1 MRWAPFSPV
10 STRTGA
16 ILRVLFV
23 SASTPIP
30 IDWMAKYEGA
40 SVNGFRLNSA
50 IGKQSKFRLLAA
62 GMVFVAIATPA
73 IAESLQS
80 VVQRALETNP
90 ELGAI
95 RFNRQ
100 AIDQELRAARGLHL
114 PTVDLRS
121 EHGRHSNYARSA
133 TGIVKDNDW
142 YNQRDVSGVI
152 SQRVFDGFEATH
164 EVARQK
170 DRVESA
176 RWRVTD
182 TANSIALRS
191 VQAYLEV
198 LRAHSVLS
206 AARSNLS
213 QLQTI
218 NERVRNRVSGGK
230 GSSSEETEAGARIAS
245 GRAIMAEAEGRAR
258 DAEAL
263 FRAVVGGPPM
273 QLGAVNVPHRAL
285 PKSVELAVAEAKD
298 AAPSVI
304 ATQHDAAA
312 AGAAVGGAYSRL
324 YPKLNFELSADRGA
338 SIAEANDRS
347 NDARAMLVVRWN
359 LFNGG
364 IDRARIDEAKSRALE
379 ATEISHNTQ
388 RIIERETRVSWNAM
402 AAAAA
407 RVPAFRRQL
416 ELTRA
421 TRATYRDQYDAGQ
434 RRLLDLLEIQ
444 NEVFVTESSLRTEEL
459 IGQYNSFRVLAS
471 IGRLVP
477 ALGLEL
483 PDEATVPHE
492 QRFYDRWLT
501 SVHGQR
507 LWNAEVRA
515 STGTK

>member
-1 MRWAPFSPV
+1 M
-10 STRTGA
+10 
-16 ILRVLFV
+16 
-23 SASTPIP
+23 
-30 IDWMAKYEGA
+30 DWIANFQGA
-40 SVNGFRLNSA
+40 SVNSFSQYIIIQR
-50 IGKQSKFRLLAA
+50 QSKMRALAA
-62 GMVFVAIATPA
+62 TLLSVAIATSVN
-73 IAESLQS
+73 AESLQS

-100 AIDQELRAARGLHL
+100 AIDQELKAARGLHL
-114 PTVDLRS
+114 PTVDLRAD
-121 EHGRHSNYARSA
+121 HGRSSNYAKSA
-133 TGIVKDNDW
+133 AGIVKDNDW
-142 YNQRDVSGVI
+142 HTQNNVSGVL
-152 SQRVFDGFEATH
+152 SQRLFDGFEATH

-213 QLQTI
+213 QLQSI
-218 NERVRNRVSGGK
+218 NERVRSRVTGGK
-230 GSSSEETEAGARIAS
+230 GNSAEETEAGARVAS
-245 GRAIMAEAEGRAR
+245 GRAIVAEAEARAQ

-263 FRAVVGGPPM
+263 FRAVVGGPPAK
-273 QLGAVNVPHRAL
+273 LSAVNVPRQAL
-285 PKSVELAVAEAKD
+285 PKSVELAVAEAKEV
-298 AAPSVI
+298 APSVI

-312 AGAAVGGAYSRL
+312 ASAAVGGAYSRL
-324 YPKLNFELSADRGA
+324 YPKLNFELSGDRGRDV
-338 SIAEANDRS
+338 SEVNDRS

-364 IDRARIDEAKSRALE
+364 IDRARIDEAKSRAIE

-402 AAAAA
+402 TAAGA

-416 ELTRA
+416 ELNRA

-459 IGQYNSFRVLAS
+459 IGQYNAFRVLAS

-477 ALGLEL
+477 ALGLEF
-483 PDEATVPHE
+483 PGEATLPYE
-492 QRFYDRWLT
+492 KRFYDRWLT
-501 SVHGQR
+501 SVNPHRQ
-507 LWNAEVRA
+507 WNAEVEA